1 MEEPCVD
8 DVSVCIKVDNSD
20 ALAPVEKLWI
30 SVALE
35 LAMEDPAVLEIL
47 DSDGIEAIVALLPV
61 LIVAADWLDC
71 VDPDCVDNIFV
82 LL

>member
-20 ALAPVEKLWI
+20 ALAPVDKLWI

-35 LAMEDPAVLEIL
+35 LAMEDPAV
-47 DSDGIEAIVALLPV
+47 
-61 LIVAADWLDC
+61 
-71 VDPDCVDNIFV
+71 
-82 LL
+82 